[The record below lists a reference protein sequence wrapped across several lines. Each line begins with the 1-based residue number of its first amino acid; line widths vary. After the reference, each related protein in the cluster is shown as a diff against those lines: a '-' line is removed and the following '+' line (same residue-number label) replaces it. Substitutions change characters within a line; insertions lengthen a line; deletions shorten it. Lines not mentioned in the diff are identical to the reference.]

1 MKKPG
6 RATILRK
13 LADVGGDIT
22 PLRPTTLI
30 VASPLTLVPKHT
42 TALPVLDI
50 VRAAVIR
57 DVWGEDILASPLKC
71 MRSRRLRTRSPR
83 NQVKVL
89 QAAINM
95 GRSLIDVRRALTP
108 AEFQRGMRQSAKAWR
123 GLSQSNVVKLMS
135 VASWWDQG
143 RLPADR
149 APQHYTVLYEF
160 TTLPDDALQRAIDIG
175 VFRPDVTRNEVV
187 GFKRRISEV
196 VDGVHVT
203 ARSSEHAEYERLA
216 VRRRQLLSELV
227 AIRRQML
234 SIRT

>member
-6 RATILRK
+6 RATILRQ
-13 LADVGGDIT
+13 LADVGGNIA
-22 PLRPTTLI
+22 PLPPTTLT
-30 VASPLTLVPKHT
+30 VASPLTLVPKQA

-57 DVWGEDILASPLKC
+57 DVWGDDILSEPTKVNAITKAQDEIAEES
-71 MRSRRLRTRSPR
+71 S
-83 NQVKVL
+83 KVL
-89 QAAINM
+89 HAAINM
-95 GRSLIDVRRALTP
+95 GRSLIDVRQALTP

-160 TTLPDDALQRAIDIG
+160 TTLPDDVLQRAIDIG

-187 GFKRRISEV
+187 GFKRRITEV
-196 VDGVHVT
+196 VDGPRKGEPPS
-203 ARSSEHAEYERLA
+203 RSADFERLA

-234 SIRT
+234 SLRS